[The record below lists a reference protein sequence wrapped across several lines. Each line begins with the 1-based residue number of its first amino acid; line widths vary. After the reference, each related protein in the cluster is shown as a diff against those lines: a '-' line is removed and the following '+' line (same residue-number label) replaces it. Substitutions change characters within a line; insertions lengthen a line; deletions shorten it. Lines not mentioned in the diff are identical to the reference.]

1 MSRTRRTRRPLG
13 VLLAV
18 LAVVLG
24 LAQPAAASHGI
35 PVVPSDETTPVAH
48 SGDAADDPAI
58 WVHPTNPA
66 ASLVIGNDKK
76 GALETYDLDGTR
88 RQRIT
93 TSTTFWGNVDVRG
106 NLVVAWNGG
115 GARVYRV
122 NPATRM
128 LTLATDGNG
137 VIGTVGGEG
146 LCLYRSGS
154 TVYVYAITRA
164 GVLRQYQLTDTDG
177 DARFEGRLVRQF
189 AVGSEAE
196 GCVADDA
203 NGALYVSEE
212 DVALWRYGAAPGA
225 GSARTAV
232 DRVTSAGGRITADAE
247 GVVVAGSYLILS
259 AQNVANPGDSAF
271 LVYDRTTNAY
281 VKTFRVVNGTAA
293 DDCDRT
299 DGISAYA
306 GDLGP
311 LFPRGLFVCQDGP
324 NNAPGSAGNQNFKF
338 VPYERVVAA

>member
-1 MSRTRRTRRPLG
+1 MHRTARTRRAVG
-13 VLLAV
+13 VLVAALV
-18 LAVVLG
+18 IVLG
-24 LAQPAAASHGI
+24 LARPATAA
-35 PVVPSDETTPVAH
+35 PVPVAPTDETTPVANG
-48 SGDAADDPAI
+48 GDAADDPAI

-66 ASLVIGNDKK
+66 ASLVIGNDKL
-76 GALETYDLDGTR
+76 GALETYNLDGTR

-93 TSTTFWGNVDVRG
+93 TGTTFWGNVDVRG

-115 GARVYRV
+115 GARVYRID
-122 NPATRM
+122 PGTRM

-146 LCLYRSGS
+146 LCLYRSPS
-154 TVYVYAITRA
+154 TLYVFAITRG
-164 GVLRQYQLTDTDG
+164 GVLRQYALG
-177 DARFEGRLVRQF
+177 DADADGRYEGRLVRQF

-203 NGALYVSEE
+203 NGALSVSEE

-232 DRVTSAGGRITADAE
+232 DRVTSQGGRIAADAE
-247 GVVVAGSYLILS
+247 GVAVVGSYLILS
-259 AQNVANPGDSAF
+259 AQNVASPGSSFF
-271 LVYDRTTNAY
+271 LVYDRTSNAY
-281 VKTFRVVNGTAA
+281 LKEFRVVNGTRA

-299 DGISAYA
+299 DGIEAYA
-306 GDLGP
+306 GNLGP
-311 LFPRGLFVCQDGP
+311 LFPNGLFVCQDGP

-338 VPYERVVAA
+338 VPFNRIVAA